1 MSSSAERAGERRAPR
16 AAADVPR
23 RRARLT
29 VVPRPARRSPRVPF
43 VLLVVISLGLG
54 VVGLLLVNTSLQQG
68 AFETATLSTRATALL
83 NQVQSL
89 QLRVDA
95 LRSPQRV
102 ADAAHKLGMVPD
114 PNPAFLRLPDGRVLG
129 VPRPG
134 VAGTGSPWVPPQ
146 PHGAS
151 R

>member
-1 MSSSAERAGERRAPR
+1 MSVSAERAADRLAPGG
-16 AAADVPR
+16 
-23 RRARLT
+23 ARTAGAQRTPLT
-29 VVPRPARRSPRVPF
+29 VVPRAVRRSPRVPF
-43 VLLVVISLGLG
+43 VLLVVLSLGFG

-68 AFETATLSTRATALL
+68 AFQAATLSTRATALL

-89 QLRVDA
+89 QLRVDS
-95 LRSPQRV
+95 LRSPQRL

-134 VAGTGSPWVPPQ
+134 LAGTASPWVPPQ
-146 PHGAS
+146 PAGAH